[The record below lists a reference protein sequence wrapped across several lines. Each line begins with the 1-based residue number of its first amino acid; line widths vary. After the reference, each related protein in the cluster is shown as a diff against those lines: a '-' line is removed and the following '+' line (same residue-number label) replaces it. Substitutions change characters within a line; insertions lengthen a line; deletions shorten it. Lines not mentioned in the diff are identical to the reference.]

1 MSDFI
6 SKIGHLDP
14 RFYSLI
20 YCDTGGPDVGGPD
33 VGGPDVGGPDVGGP
47 DVGGPDVR
55 FPLRHRPVRR
65 KAKVIPKML
74 KSLMLYIVQPAQ
86 AHTSIVSTLPIFNR
100 KIVQTYYIYCQNVII
115 YHVPI
120 YCQCPLFC
128 AQDSSELLCDHDMPV
143 RLHVLF

>member
-47 DVGGPDVR
+47 YVR
-55 FPLRHRPVRR
+55 FP
-65 KAKVIPKML
+65 
-74 KSLMLYIVQPAQ
+74 
-86 AHTSIVSTLPIFNR
+86 
-100 KIVQTYYIYCQNVII
+100 
-115 YHVPI
+115 
-120 YCQCPLFC
+120 QCPLLGVWMKIKVNKGLDTQSFNL
-128 AQDSSELLCDHDMPV
+128 ERGV
-143 RLHVLF
+143 RGE

>member
-55 FPLRHRPVRR
+55 FPSLLEPR
-65 KAKVIPKML
+65 K
-74 KSLMLYIVQPAQ
+74 
-86 AHTSIVSTLPIFNR
+86 
-100 KIVQTYYIYCQNVII
+100 
-115 YHVPI
+115 
-120 YCQCPLFC
+120 
-128 AQDSSELLCDHDMPV
+128 HDAYAIS
-143 RLHVLF
+143 